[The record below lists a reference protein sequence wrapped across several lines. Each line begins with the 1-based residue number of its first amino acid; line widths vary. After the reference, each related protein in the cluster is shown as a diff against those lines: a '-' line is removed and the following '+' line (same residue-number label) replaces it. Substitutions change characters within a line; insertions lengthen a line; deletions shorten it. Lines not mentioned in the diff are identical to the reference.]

1 MVACLVWDQEA
12 GGSSPPSPTMNESN
26 SARVLK
32 SAKYVSLITF
42 RKSGEPVRS
51 PVWFARFGESP
62 NSYGVITETNSGKVK
77 RVRANSRIEV
87 QVCDAKGGVKTDAP
101 KFSGV
106 ARLVTGDQ
114 AVAVRKAISKRYG
127 LTYKLFLIY
136 LFFSGL
142 FKKKDGL
149 PETNIIFELEN

>member
-1 MVACLVWDQEA
+1 
-12 GGSSPPSPTMNESN
+12 MNERS
-26 SARVLK
+26 SAQVLK

-51 PVWFARFGESP
+51 PVWFAQFGESP
-62 NSYGVITETNSGKVK
+62 NSYGVITETNVGKVK
-77 RVRANSRIEV
+77 RIRANSKIEI
-87 QVCDAKGGVKTDAP
+87 QVCDIKGGVEPDAP

-106 ARLVTGDQ
+106 ARLVIGDQ

-127 LTYKLFLIY
+127 LTYKLFSIY
-136 LFFSGL
+136 HSVSSL

-149 PETNIIFELEN
+149 PETNIVFELVN